1 MKEFNIGN
9 VKVTKTSENGLS
21 LDSVGVDRSGF
32 LERGVLEKTA
42 SELLSKEEFK
52 NFIVYY
58 DGCCK
63 YNIN

>member
-9 VKVTKTSENGLS
+9 VRVRQTSEQGLT
-21 LDSVGVDRSGF
+21 LDSVGIDKSGF
-32 LERGVLEKTA
+32 LERSVLEKTA

-63 YNIN
+63 YIIK

>member
-1 MKEFNIGN
+1 MKKFNIGN
-9 VKVTKTSENGLS
+9 VRVIQTSEQGLT
-21 LDSVGVDRSGF
+21 LDSIGVDRSGF
-32 LERGVLEKTA
+32 LERNVLEKTA

-63 YNIN
+63 YNVK